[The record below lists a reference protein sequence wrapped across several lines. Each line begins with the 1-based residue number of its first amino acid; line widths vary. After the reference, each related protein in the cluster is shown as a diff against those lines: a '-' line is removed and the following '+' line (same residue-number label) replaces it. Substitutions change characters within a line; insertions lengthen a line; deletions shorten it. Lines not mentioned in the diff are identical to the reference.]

1 MILKGLP
8 YFKSNGDHNLKI
20 MFSVSVWPE
29 INDWAHELR
38 YKYLYSFKCKWFSP
52 LESNQMTN

>member
-20 MFSVSVWPE
+20 MFSVSVRFMIE
-29 INDWAHELR
+29 LMNFAINIYTVLSVSGLAL
-38 YKYLYSFKCKWFSP
+38 
-52 LESNQMTN
+52 

>member
-29 INDWAHELR
+29 MNELMNFAINIYTVLGVSGLAL
-38 YKYLYSFKCKWFSP
+38 
-52 LESNQMTN
+52 